1 MISEYECSLSHEFS
15 TPMPLQSISSNL
27 PIFSFCS
34 ESRKSPISKL
44 VLSYLSSHP
53 NLSHPTPLYSWI
65 WPRVVYVCSGIWN
78 DGLNS
83 AGCFYCGDD
92 PPLNIVTAAK
102 YVMFSFSMPK
112 LSPSKLLNG
121 KIILGGI
128 GGWRKRRALKRL
140 CGTPRP
146 EGVACTLST

>member
-1 MISEYECSLSHEFS
+1 MNFPPLCPCRVSVQIFQFSAFVQSHISPLFPSLFFR
-15 TPMPLQSISSNL
+15 
-27 PIFSFCS
+27 IF
-34 ESRKSPISKL
+34 
-44 VLSYLSSHP
+44 HP

-102 YVMFSFSMPK
+102 YVMFSFCMPK

-128 GGWRKRRALKRL
+128 GGWRKRRTLKRL

>member
-1 MISEYECSLSHEFS
+1 MRSEYEYSLSLEFS
-15 TPMPLQSISSNL
+15 TPCPCRVSVQTFQFSAFVQSHISPLVPSL
-27 PIFSFCS
+27 F
-34 ESRKSPISKL
+34 
-44 VLSYLSSHP
+44 LSHLLSHP
-53 NLSHPTPLYSWI
+53 NLSPPTPLNSWI
-65 WPRVVYVCSGIWN
+65 WPRVVYVCRGIWN

-102 YVMFSFSMPK
+102 YVMFSFSTPK

-121 KIILGGI
+121 KIILVGM
-128 GGWRKRRALKRL
+128 GGWRKSRALERL
-140 CGTPRP
+140 RGTLRS